1 MNMRGLMACAMAA
14 TLALGGCQQSEELG
28 GGNESHLVTIMG
40 GSRAMSRLPPAV

>member
-1 MNMRGLMACAMAA
+1 MNMRGLVACAMAA

-40 GSRAMSRLPPAV
+40 SRAMSRLPPAV